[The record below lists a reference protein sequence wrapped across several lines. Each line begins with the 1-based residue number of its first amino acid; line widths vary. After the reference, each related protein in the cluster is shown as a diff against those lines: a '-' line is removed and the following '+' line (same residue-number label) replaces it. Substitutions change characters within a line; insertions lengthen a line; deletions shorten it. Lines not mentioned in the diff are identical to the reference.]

1 MPQSGGDMGDT
12 MAFTPLG
19 KQAEKQQPAQAA
31 GRKETG
37 GPGPRAPGDTAEAP
51 PRKAKASGTR
61 VLGRLCIVLAISF
74 AVLATASMVL
84 SHLFDPAK
92 FVAEATQALAGG
104 DTKALE
110 QLVQPAEGLTADEAS
125 LTALCDAFAEPSA
138 REALARQM
146 AAWASQGVGHLVF
159 LIGGSFGL
167 HPSIKAESRLRLS
180 MSPMT
185 FPHHLARVMVLEQIY
200 RAYQINA
207 GTKYHK

>member
-1 MPQSGGDMGDT
+1 MSKQENRKDGTAREESFGALGQAVPQSGGDMGDT

-110 QLVQPAEGLTADEAS
+110 QLV
-125 LTALCDAFAEPSA
+125 
-138 REALARQM
+138 
-146 AAWASQGVGHLVF
+146 
-159 LIGGSFGL
+159 
-167 HPSIKAESRLRLS
+167 
-180 MSPMT
+180 
-185 FPHHLARVMVLEQIY
+185 
-200 RAYQINA
+200 
-207 GTKYHK
+207 

>member
-1 MPQSGGDMGDT
+1 MSKQENRKDGTAREESFGALEQAMPQSGGDMGDT

-125 LTALCDAFAEPSA
+125 LSALCDAFAEPSA
-138 REALARQM
+138 REALARQLQAQAM
-146 AAWASQGVGHLVF
+146 DETLAGGAYPALGVAKDNVF
-159 LIGGSFGL
+159 LG
-167 HPSIKAESRLRLS
+167 
-180 MSPMT
+180 
-185 FPHHLARVMVLEQIY
+185 
-200 RAYQINA
+200 
-207 GTKYHK
+207 

>member
-1 MPQSGGDMGDT
+1 MSKQENRKDGTALEESFDALEQAMPQSGGDMGDT

-31 GRKETG
+31 GRKEAG
-37 GPGPRAPGDTAEAP
+37 GPGPRAPGNTAEAP

-104 DTKALE
+104 DIKALE

-125 LTALCDAFAEPSA
+125 LTALCDAFCRAVCA
-138 REALARQM
+138 RGAGP
-146 AAWASQGVGHLVF
+146 AA
-159 LIGGSFGL
+159 
-167 HPSIKAESRLRLS
+167 
-180 MSPMT
+180 
-185 FPHHLARVMVLEQIY
+185 
-200 RAYQINA
+200 A
-207 GTKYHK
+207 GTGNGRDPCRQCIPGAGCGKGQCVSGLCKV

>member
-1 MPQSGGDMGDT
+1 MSKQENRKDSTAREESFGALGQAMPQSGGDMGDT

-31 GRKETG
+31 GRKEAG

-104 DTKALE
+104 DRAGLE
-110 QLVQPAEGLTADEAS
+110 EM
-125 LTALCDAFAEPSA
+125 F
-138 REALARQM
+138 
-146 AAWASQGVGHLVF
+146 
-159 LIGGSFGL
+159 
-167 HPSIKAESRLRLS
+167 RLS
-180 MSPMT
+180 T
-185 FPHHLARVMVLEQIY
+185 RR
-200 RAYQINA
+200 RAAFDKKQPD
-207 GTKYHK
+207 